1 MIQGTMSNAGK
12 SLLAAGLC
20 RVLSQDGLRVAP
32 FKSQNMALNSGVTAD
47 GLEMGRAQIMQAE
60 ACGIAPDVRMNPIL
74 LKPESDHRSQLI
86 VAGKAQ
92 GAFAARDYF
101 ARKKALMPQ
110 ILEAFDSLAEE
121 NDVIVIEG
129 AGSPV
134 EINLAENDIVNMGL
148 ARAVSSPV
156 LLAGDIDPGGVF
168 AQLYGTVALFAPED
182 RALLRGL
189 VVNKFRG
196 DVEILRPGLAPL
208 EKMCG
213 VPVVGVVPY
222 LTLDLDDEDS
232 LAPRLSAREA
242 RGVIDVAVVRLP
254 HLSNFTDFDP
264 LSRVPGVGV
273 RYVSSTT
280 DLGRPDLVVLPGS
293 KTTLDDARWL
303 AASGIGACVRALSG
317 AGTPVLGICGGYQLL
332 GDELSDPHGREG
344 AGTARGLGLIPA
356 STVFKEEKRLA
367 QSELRITGAQG
378 AFSVWNGMT
387 ARGYEIHDG
396 ETTVSCA
403 PAGTIGGNPE
413 GAACGNVFGTYLH
426 GLFDEPGVALAL
438 ARSLARMRGLPESVV
453 GAAGAASAADH
464 RAREFDRLADCR
476 ARGARHGVC
485 LPHYRGGRMIHVYH
499 GDGKGKT
506 TAAMGLALRMLAA
519 GRRVVVVQFLKDG
532 ESGEARLLAEHF
544 GVPVFAGKASDKFT
558 WSMTSEEL
566 AATCELHDG
575 NLASALAELEGA
587 QEGLLVLD
595 EALDALS
602 KGLVDEAL
610 VDRALDMSARGVEV
624 ALTGRAPSRK
634 IVEKADYI
642 TEMRCEKHPYA
653 QGICAREGVEY

>member
-20 RVLSQDGLRVAP
+20 RVLSQDGLRVTP

-129 AGSPV
+129 AGSPA
-134 EINLAENDIVNMGL
+134 EINLSENDIVNMG
-148 ARAVSSPV
+148 
-156 LLAGDIDPGGVF
+156 
-168 AQLYGTVALFAPED
+168 
-182 RALLRGL
+182 
-189 VVNKFRG
+189 
-196 DVEILRPGLAPL
+196 
-208 EKMCG
+208 
-213 VPVVGVVPY
+213 
-222 LTLDLDDEDS
+222 

-293 KTTLDDARWL
+293 KATLDDARWL

-332 GDELSDPHGREG
+332 GDELSDPHGKEG
-344 AGTARGLGLIPA
+344 VGTARGLGLIPA

-403 PAGTIGGNPE
+403 PAGTIDGKPE

-453 GAAGAASAADH
+453 GAAGAESAADH
-464 RAREFDRLADCR
+464 RAREFVRLADVV
-476 ARGARHGVC
+476 RG
-485 LPHYRGGRMIHVYH
+485 
-499 GDGKGKT
+499 
-506 TAAMGLALRMLAA
+506 
-519 GRRVVVVQFLKDG
+519 
-532 ESGEARLLAEHF
+532 
-544 GVPVFAGKASDKFT
+544 
-558 WSMTSEEL
+558 
-566 AATCELHDG
+566 
-575 NLASALAELEGA
+575 
-587 QEGLLVLD
+587 
-595 EALDALS
+595 
-602 KGLVDEAL
+602 
-610 VDRALDMSARGVEV
+610 ALDMEYVYRIIE
-624 ALTGRAPSRK
+624 
-634 IVEKADYI
+634 
-642 TEMRCEKHPYA
+642 
-653 QGICAREGVEY
+653 EGV

>member
-1 MIQGTMSNAGK
+1 MGRAKPIMIQGTMSNAGK

-20 RVLSQDGLRVAP
+20 RVLSQDGLRVTP

-74 LKPESDHRSQLI
+74 LKPEGGHRSQLI

-129 AGSPV
+129 AGSPA

-168 AQLYGTVALFAPED
+168 AQLYGTVALLAPED

-367 QSELRITGAQG
+367 QSALRITGAQG
-378 AFSVWNGMT
+378 AFSVWNGMM

-403 PAGTIGGNPE
+403 PAGTIGGKPE

-453 GAAGAASAADH
+453 GDAGAASAADH
-464 RAREFDRLADCR
+464 RAREFDRLADVV
-476 ARGARHGVC
+476 RG
-485 LPHYRGGRMIHVYH
+485 
-499 GDGKGKT
+499 
-506 TAAMGLALRMLAA
+506 
-519 GRRVVVVQFLKDG
+519 
-532 ESGEARLLAEHF
+532 
-544 GVPVFAGKASDKFT
+544 
-558 WSMTSEEL
+558 
-566 AATCELHDG
+566 
-575 NLASALAELEGA
+575 
-587 QEGLLVLD
+587 
-595 EALDALS
+595 
-602 KGLVDEAL
+602 
-610 VDRALDMSARGVEV
+610 ALDMEYVYRIIE
-624 ALTGRAPSRK
+624 
-634 IVEKADYI
+634 
-642 TEMRCEKHPYA
+642 
-653 QGICAREGVEY
+653 EGV